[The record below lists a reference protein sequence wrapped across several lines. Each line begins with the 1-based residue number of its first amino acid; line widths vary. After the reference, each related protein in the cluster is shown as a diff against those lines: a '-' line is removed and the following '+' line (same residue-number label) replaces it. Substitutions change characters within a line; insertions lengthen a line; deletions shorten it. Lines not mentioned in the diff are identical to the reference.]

1 MKSAFILISFICLV
15 AIKANAF
22 QKDTTY
28 KFGDFL
34 IEVNGPA
41 KIDFIIKKI
50 PRQGRISKGDTLYE
64 DEKYLILGDMNKT
77 SIFGVYKKYKLK
89 HKFSELSAVVYKGKL
104 APPDFK
110 TDPKA
115 KLFKTQ
121 IRDQCKEKGVNFA
134 GHYTIAEWGC
144 GTECQIIAII
154 DRLNGKI
161 YYSSIQKSIEL
172 SYGIECRPD
181 SRMMILNSGL
191 LEQHKGYVAC
201 SRTMNVEAVEWLNT
215 KPRRLPE

>member
-41 KIDFIIKKI
+41 KIDFIIKNAPNKK
-50 PRQGRISKGDTLYE
+50 RISKGDTLY
-64 DEKYLILGDMNKT
+64 DSEKYLILGDDNKT
-77 SIFGVYKKYKLK
+77 SILGIFKKYKLK
-89 HKFSELSAVVYKGKL
+89 HNFSEFPVVVYKSKL
-104 APPDFK
+104 VPPDFK

-115 KLFKTQ
+115 KLFRTQ
-121 IRDQCKEKGVNFA
+121 IREQCKEKGINFA

-144 GTECQIIAII
+144 GSDCQQIAII
-154 DRLNGKI
+154 DRTNGKI
-161 YYSSIQKSIEL
+161 YYSGIQEDTDL
-172 SYGIECRPD
+172 SYGIKCRPD
-181 SRMMILNSGL
+181 SRMLVLNSRL
-191 LEQHKGYVAC
+191 LETHKGYVGC
-201 SRTMNVEAVEWLNT
+201 STIMDVKTIEWVHN
-215 KPRRLPE
+215 KARRLPE